1 MDQTLHQLGELLL
14 GSIPTILI
22 FLVLHLTLRRVLYR
36 PLQGVLTARTERI
49 EGRLAAA
56 RQQFQLAEEKLK
68 QYEASL
74 RQARQEN
81 YRRID
86 ERRRT
91 ALAECQQ
98 VLETAR
104 HQAADAVVAAR
115 EEIAADSA
123 RARAQLQAEVE
134 TLATEVAAAVLGR
147 AAVVPPGANA

>member
-36 PLQGVLTARTERI
+36 PLQGVLAARTERI
-49 EGRLAAA
+49 EGRLENA

-81 YRRID
+81 YHRID
-86 ERRRT
+86 ERRRA
-91 ALAECQQ
+91 ALTECQQ
-98 VLETAR
+98 VLDEAR
-104 HQAADAVVAAR
+104 RQAADAVVAAR